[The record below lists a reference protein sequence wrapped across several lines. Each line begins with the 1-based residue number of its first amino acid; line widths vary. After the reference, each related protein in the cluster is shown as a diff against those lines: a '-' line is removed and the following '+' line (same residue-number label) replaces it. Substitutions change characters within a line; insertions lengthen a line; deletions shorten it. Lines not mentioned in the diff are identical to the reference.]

1 LWRTFDDAT
10 VVVRHAAGTPISRHQ
25 DAAMPQPTQAE
36 RLQHPERKMADQE
49 FQFSQ
54 FRDEVRVELS
64 ALRAETR
71 QLATRNE
78 MQQLITETRSEMQQL
93 IAETRDEM
101 RQLIVETNDE
111 TRHLMRVLHED
122 VISRFAVLE
131 ERWNSRPRP
140 AASRRG
146 LHKKR

>member
-1 LWRTFDDAT
+1 MA
-10 VVVRHAAGTPISRHQ
+10 
-25 DAAMPQPTQAE
+25 QPTQAE
-36 RLQHPERKMADQE
+36 RLQYLERKMADHE

-54 FRDEVRVELS
+54 FRDEVRVEFS
-64 ALRAETR
+64 ALRAEMR

-78 MQQLITETRSEMQQL
+78 MQQLI
-93 IAETRDEM
+93 A
-101 RQLIVETNDE
+101 ETNDE

-131 ERWNSRPRP
+131 ERWNGRPRP
-140 AASRRG
+140 AASRRR

>member
-1 LWRTFDDAT
+1 
-10 VVVRHAAGTPISRHQ
+10 
-25 DAAMPQPTQAE
+25 MPQPTQAE
-36 RLQHPERKMADQE
+36 RLQHLEQKMADQE

-54 FRDEVRVELS
+54 FRDEVRGELS

-71 QLATRNE
+71 QLATKN
-78 MQQLITETRSEMQQL
+78 EMQQL

-101 RQLIVETNDE
+101 RQLIAETNDE

-131 ERWNSRPRP
+131 ERWNSQPRP
-140 AASRRG
+140 AASRRR